1 MDYKTLYKIKNFGT
15 SVEDIEDN
23 IHGTLHYSLKQ
34 VEDELRELGYDVESI
49 KVKLEDL
56 YKKASELEDKVNS
69 IIDDISDKYYS
80 KVNEVNTELID
91 ELIEFGR
98 NGCWE

>member
-23 IHGTLHYSLKQ
+23 IRGTLYYSLKQ

-49 KVKLEDL
+49 KGKLEDL
-56 YKKASELEDKVNS
+56 WNKASELEDEVNS
-69 IIDDISDKYYS
+69 IISDCWDKYYS